1 MKGMNSS
8 KSKIILI
15 LVALATLFTALSGCR
30 SEKERESDYVQ
41 FLYGSMPLPDSL
53 VYPREYWEQ
62 NVAKTLEVR
71 ERMKWDIPEREF
83 RHFVLPV
90 RVNNENLDDF
100 RLIYADSLCERVEG
114 MTMEQA
120 ALEINHWCHERMTY
134 IPSDG
139 RTLGPMAS
147 IRSGLGRC
155 GEESVL
161 AVAALR
167 AAGLPA
173 RQVYTPRWAHTDD
186 NHAWV
191 EVYVNGAWHFMG
203 ACEPEP
209 VLDMGWFNSSVSRA
223 MLLHTK
229 AFGNYD
235 GPEDVISRTPAYTEI
250 NVIRNYVP
258 TRRVTVTVK
267 DSAGNAV
274 PDANLEFKIY
284 NYAEF
289 YTVAK
294 YRTDEKGQAS
304 LETGLGDI
312 VVWASKDDRFGIAVA
327 SADSAELVLDKTFG
341 EKYSMDLDIVPP
353 VEKPLPSKASEEQI
367 ALNAKRLEEGNTIR
381 ESREH
386 PKTDVSAYFLTKK
399 DEIDISSE
407 VLKDTEKG
415 LAILFKT
422 RIRQYGTSRTQVC
435 GDSTITREK
444 KYHNR
449 IDSVK
454 EYAHQAHKLS
464 SKVLTIINGSV
475 MSRTNLAADELDD
488 NVDTTKRSSGRN
500 VTNWAGKQVRKF
512 KEVVSKVK
520 KKIIPP
526 ESKVGR
532 LKHRYY
538 DNVLDTI
545 QAKEDWLID
554 KAADKAGRVFVGKD
568 SKSKSDSLSPRTE
581 KIILKVRNV
590 MEDKYVVSPRVELE
604 MLRPYRCAI
613 LSSGLVDSLLS
624 PAQVA
629 RWVKDSIRIVDSR
642 NPQELRIPPVAVWE
656 SRISDRPSQ
665 KIFFV
670 AMCRTLGFAARM
682 DEVTSTAQYRLADGS
697 WVDVDFDSGTQ
708 EVSAK
713 GRLQTS
719 YNAGG
724 SPLKMAEYYKHY
736 TLSQIYDGSAHLC
749 EFNENETV
757 ASVNDLNAGYYLMTS
772 GNRMA
777 DGSVLAHLEF
787 FNINAGSSI
796 KIPVVL
802 RSNDSKLAVIGSL
815 DAEQHFLPEN
825 AQECSILSAT
835 GRGYFMLCVFAL
847 HNEPSIHAAQQMS
860 AMAQAIN
867 DWGRKVIVLGSSANG
882 EDGILP
888 EKSRPQGLE
897 NVVFGTDI
905 DGRIASMI
913 RSGMH
918 SNSANLPL
926 IVVADSFGR
935 IIYFSQGYNT
945 SLEAQLLKAL
955 SQAGN

>member
-30 SEKERESDYVQ
+30 NEKEREADYVQ

-62 NVAKTLEVR
+62 NVAKTIEVR
-71 ERMKWDIPEREF
+71 KRMKWDIPEREF

-100 RLIYADSLCERVEG
+100 RLVYADSLCERVKG

-120 ALEINHWCHERMTY
+120 ALEINHWCQERMTY

-161 AVAALR
+161 AVSALR

-267 DSAGNAV
+267 DSTGNAV
-274 PDANLEFKIY
+274 PDADLEFKIY

-312 VVWASKDDRFGIAVA
+312 VVWASKDDRFSIAVA

-367 ALNAKRLEEGNTIR
+367 ALNAKRLEKGNAIR
-381 ESREH
+381 EAREH

-399 DEIDISSE
+399 DEIDVSPE
-407 VLKDTEKG
+407 VLEDTEEG

-422 RIRQYGTSRTQVC
+422 RIRQYDTSSVTVLE
-435 GDSTITREK
+435 DSVPSREDRF
-444 KYHNR
+444 HNR
-449 IDSVK
+449 IDTVK
-454 EYAHQAHKLS
+454 KYAHITRKIA
-464 SKVLTIINGSV
+464 SKVITITSGSV
-475 MSRTNLAADELDD
+475 MSRTDLAADELDE
-488 NVDTTKRSSGRN
+488 NVDTTKQSTGRKI
-500 VTNWAGKQVRKF
+500 TNWAGKQAR
-512 KEVVSKVK
+512 KVK
-520 KKIIPP
+520 SLVSQAKNKIIPP
-526 ESKVGR
+526 DSRVGK
-532 LKHRYY
+532 LKHQY
-538 DNVLDTI
+538 DRLMDTI
-545 QAKEDWLID
+545 QAKEDWLVD
-554 KAADKAGRVFVGKD
+554 KTVENTGRVFKGRD
-568 SKSKSDSLSPRTE
+568 SKNDSLPPKAKR
-581 KIILKVRNV
+581 IITRIHNV
-590 MEDKYVVSPRVELE
+590 MEDKYIVSPRVELE
-604 MLRPYRCAI
+604 MLLPYRCAI
-613 LSSGLVDSLLS
+613 LSSGLVDSLHS

-642 NPQELRIPPVAVWE
+642 NPQELRIPPIAVWE
-656 SRISDRPSQ
+656 SRMSDKPSRR
-665 KIFFV
+665 IFFV
-670 AMCRTLGFAARM
+670 AMCRTLGFAARI
-682 DEVTSTAQYRLADGS
+682 DEVTSSAQYRLGDGS

-757 ASVNDLNAGYYLMTS
+757 ASVNDLNEGYYLMTS

-802 RSNDSKLAVIGSL
+802 RSNDAKLAVIGSL
-815 DAEQHFLPEN
+815 NAEQRFLPEN

-835 GRGYFMLCVFAL
+835 GRGYFMLCVFAS

-867 DWGRKVIVLGSSANG
+867 DWGRKVIVLGSSAKG
-882 EDGILP
+882 ENGILP

-913 RSGMH
+913 KSGMH

-926 IVVADSFGR
+926 IVFADSFGR

-945 SLEAQLLKAL
+945 SLESQLLKVLA
-955 SQAGN
+955 QAGN

>member
-1 MKGMNSS
+1 M
-8 KSKIILI
+8 
-15 LVALATLFTALSGCR
+15 
-30 SEKERESDYVQ
+30 Q

-62 NVAKTLEVR
+62 NVAKTIEVR
-71 ERMKWDIPEREF
+71 KRMKWDIPEREF

-100 RLIYADSLCERVEG
+100 RLVYADSLCERVKG

-120 ALEINHWCHERMTY
+120 ALEINHWCQERMTY

-161 AVAALR
+161 AVSALR

-267 DSAGNAV
+267 DSTGNAV

-294 YRTDEKGQAS
+294 YRTDEKGRAS

-367 ALNAKRLEEGNTIR
+367 ALNAKRLEEGNAIR
-381 ESREH
+381 EAREH

-399 DEIDISSE
+399 DEIDVSPE
-407 VLKDTEKG
+407 VLEDTEEG

-422 RIRQYGTSRTQVC
+422 RIRQYDTSSVTVLE
-435 GDSTITREK
+435 DSVPSREDRF
-444 KYHNR
+444 HNR
-449 IDSVK
+449 IDTVK
-454 EYAHQAHKLS
+454 KYAHITRKIA
-464 SKVLTIINGSV
+464 SKVITITSGSV
-475 MSRTNLAADELDD
+475 MSRTDLAADELDE
-488 NVDTTKRSSGRN
+488 NVDTTKQSTGRKI
-500 VTNWAGKQVRKF
+500 TNWAGKQAR
-512 KEVVSKVK
+512 KVK
-520 KKIIPP
+520 SLVSQAKNKIIPP
-526 ESKVGR
+526 DSRVGK
-532 LKHRYY
+532 LKHQY
-538 DNVLDTI
+538 DRLMDTI
-545 QAKEDWLID
+545 QAKEDWLVD
-554 KAADKAGRVFVGKD
+554 KAVENTGRVFKGRD
-568 SKSKSDSLSPRTE
+568 SKNDSLPPKAK
-581 KIILKVRNV
+581 KIITRIHNV
-590 MEDKYVVSPRVELE
+590 MEDKYIVSPRVELE
-604 MLRPYRCAI
+604 MLLPYRCAI
-613 LSSGLVDSLLS
+613 LSSGLVDSLHS

-642 NPQELRIPPVAVWE
+642 NPQELRIPPIAVWE
-656 SRISDRPSQ
+656 SRMSDRPSRR
-665 KIFFV
+665 IFFV
-670 AMCRTLGFAARM
+670 AMCKTLGFAARI
-682 DEVTSTAQYRLADGS
+682 DEVTSSAQYRLEDGS

-815 DAEQHFLPEN
+815 DAEHRFLPEN

-835 GRGYFMLCVFAL
+835 GRGYFMLCVFAS

-867 DWGRKVIVLGSSANG
+867 SWGRKVIVLGSSANG

-897 NVVFGTDI
+897 NVVFGTDV

-913 RSGMH
+913 KSGMN
-918 SNSANLPL
+918 SNGANLPL

>member
-15 LVALATLFTALSGCR
+15 LVALATLSTALSGCR
-30 SEKERESDYVQ
+30 NEKEREADYVQ

-71 ERMKWDIPEREF
+71 KRMKWDIPEREF

-100 RLIYADSLCERVEG
+100 RLVYADSLCERVKG

-120 ALEINHWCHERMTY
+120 ALEINHWCQERMTY

-161 AVAALR
+161 AVSALR

-258 TRRVTVTVK
+258 TRRVTVMVK
-267 DSAGNAV
+267 DSTGNAV

-312 VVWASKDDRFGIAVA
+312 VVWASKDDRFGITVA

-367 ALNAKRLEEGNTIR
+367 ALNAKRLEEGNAIR
-381 ESREH
+381 EAREH

-399 DEIDISSE
+399 DEIDVSPE
-407 VLKDTEKG
+407 VLEDTEEG

-422 RIRQYGTSRTQVC
+422 RIRQYDTSRITVLE
-435 GDSTITREK
+435 DSVVSREDRF
-444 KYHNR
+444 HNR
-449 IDSVK
+449 IDTVK
-454 EYAHQAHKLS
+454 KYAHITRKIA
-464 SKVLTIINGSV
+464 SKVITITSGSV
-475 MSRTNLAADELDD
+475 MSRTDLAADELDE
-488 NVDTTKRSSGRN
+488 NVDTTKQSTGRKI
-500 VTNWAGKQVRKF
+500 TNWAGKQAR
-512 KEVVSKVK
+512 KVK
-520 KKIIPP
+520 SLVSQAKNKIIPP
-526 ESKVGR
+526 DSRVGK
-532 LKHRYY
+532 LKHQY
-538 DNVLDTI
+538 DRLMDTI
-545 QAKEDWLID
+545 QAKEDWLVD
-554 KAADKAGRVFVGKD
+554 KTVENTGRVFKGKG
-568 SKSKSDSLSPRTE
+568 SESDSLPPKAMR
-581 KIILKVRNV
+581 IITRIHNV
-590 MEDKYVVSPRVELE
+590 MEDKYIVSPRVELE
-604 MLRPYRCAI
+604 MLLPYRCAI
-613 LSSGLVDSLLS
+613 LNSGLVDNLHS
-624 PAQVA
+624 PAQVV

-642 NPQELRIPPVAVWE
+642 NPQELRIPPIAVWE
-656 SRISDRPSQ
+656 SRMSDRPSRR
-665 KIFFV
+665 IFFV
-670 AMCRTLGFAARM
+670 AMCRTLGFAARI
-682 DEVTSTAQYRLADGS
+682 DEVTSSAQYRLEDGS

-736 TLSQIYDGSAHLC
+736 TLSQIYDGTAHLC

-757 ASVNDLNAGYYLMTS
+757 APVNDLNEGYYLMTS

-815 DAEQHFLPEN
+815 DAEQRFLPEN

-835 GRGYFMLCVFAL
+835 GRGYFMLCVFAS

-867 DWGRKVIVLGSSANG
+867 DWGRKVIVLGSSVKG
-882 EDGILP
+882 ENGILP

-897 NVVFGTDI
+897 NVAFGTDV

-913 RSGMH
+913 KSGMN
-918 SNSANLPL
+918 SNGANLPL

-955 SQAGN
+955 AQAGN

>member
-30 SEKERESDYVQ
+30 NEKEREADYVQ

-71 ERMKWDIPEREF
+71 KRMKWDIPEREF

-100 RLIYADSLCERVEG
+100 RLVYADSLCERVKG

-120 ALEINHWCHERMTY
+120 ALEINHWCQERMTY

-161 AVAALR
+161 AVSALR

-267 DSAGNAV
+267 DSTGNAV

-353 VEKPLPSKASEEQI
+353 VEKPLPSKASDEQI
-367 ALNAKRLEEGNTIR
+367 ALNAKRLEKGNAIR
-381 ESREH
+381 EAREH

-399 DEIDISSE
+399 DEIDVSPE
-407 VLKDTEKG
+407 VLEDTEEG
-415 LAILFKT
+415 LAILFRT
-422 RIRQYGTSRTQVC
+422 RIRQYDTSRITVLE
-435 GDSTITREK
+435 DSVVSREDRF
-444 KYHNR
+444 HNR
-449 IDSVK
+449 IDTVK
-454 EYAHQAHKLS
+454 KYAHITRKIA
-464 SKVLTIINGSV
+464 SKVITITSGSV
-475 MSRTNLAADELDD
+475 MARTDLAADELDD
-488 NVDTTKRSSGRN
+488 NVDTTKQSSGRKI
-500 VTNWAGKQVRKF
+500 TNWAGKQARKVKSF
-512 KEVVSKVK
+512 VSKAK
-520 KKIIPP
+520 NTIIPP
-526 ESKVGR
+526 DSRVGK
-532 LKHRYY
+532 LKHQY
-538 DNVLDTI
+538 DRLMDTI
-545 QAKEDWLID
+545 QAKEDWLVD
-554 KAADKAGRVFVGKD
+554 KAVENTGRVFKGRD
-568 SKSKSDSLSPRTE
+568 SKNDSLPPRA
-581 KIILKVRNV
+581 KRIITRIHNV
-590 MEDKYVVSPRVELE
+590 MEDKYIVSPRVELE
-604 MLRPYRCAI
+604 MLLPYRCAI
-613 LSSGLVDSLLS
+613 LSSGLVDSLHS

-642 NPQELRIPPVAVWE
+642 NPQELRIPPITVWE
-656 SRISDRPSQ
+656 SRMSDRPSRR
-665 KIFFV
+665 IFFV
-670 AMCRTLGFAARM
+670 AMCRTLGFAARI
-682 DEVTSTAQYRLADGS
+682 DEVTSSAQYRLEDGS

-736 TLSQIYDGSAHLC
+736 TLSQIYDGTAHLC

-757 ASVNDLNAGYYLMTS
+757 APVNDLNEGYYLMTS

-815 DAEQHFLPEN
+815 DAEQRFLPEN

-835 GRGYFMLCVFAL
+835 GRGYFMLCVFAS

-867 DWGRKVIVLGSSANG
+867 DWGRKVIVLGSSVKG

-897 NVVFGTDI
+897 NVVFGTDV

-913 RSGMH
+913 KSGMN
-918 SNSANLPL
+918 SNGANLPL

>member
-1 MKGMNSS
+1 MVHSRRHLTH
-8 KSKIILI
+8 II
-15 LVALATLFTALSGCR
+15 FTFIAIICVLSGCR
-30 SEKERESDYVQ
+30 NEKEREADYVQ

-62 NVAKTLEVR
+62 NVAKTIEVR
-71 ERMKWDIPEREF
+71 KRMKWDIPEREF

-100 RLIYADSLCERVEG
+100 RLVYADSLCERVKG

-120 ALEINHWCHERMTY
+120 ALEINHWCQERMTY

-161 AVAALR
+161 AVSALR

-267 DSAGNAV
+267 DSTGNAV

-294 YRTDEKGQAS
+294 YRTDEKGRAS

-367 ALNAKRLEEGNTIR
+367 ALNAKRLEEGNAIR
-381 ESREH
+381 EAREH

-399 DEIDISSE
+399 DEIDVSPE
-407 VLKDTEKG
+407 VLEDTEEG

-422 RIRQYGTSRTQVC
+422 RIRQYDTSSVTVLE
-435 GDSTITREK
+435 DSVPSREDRF
-444 KYHNR
+444 HNR
-449 IDSVK
+449 IDTVK
-454 EYAHQAHKLS
+454 KYAHITRKIA
-464 SKVLTIINGSV
+464 SKVITITSGSV
-475 MSRTNLAADELDD
+475 MSRTDLAADELDE
-488 NVDTTKRSSGRN
+488 NVDTTKQSTGRKI
-500 VTNWAGKQVRKF
+500 TNWAGKQAR
-512 KEVVSKVK
+512 KVK
-520 KKIIPP
+520 SLVSQAKNKIIPP
-526 ESKVGR
+526 DSRVGK
-532 LKHRYY
+532 LKHQY
-538 DNVLDTI
+538 DRLMDTI
-545 QAKEDWLID
+545 QAKEDWLVD
-554 KAADKAGRVFVGKD
+554 KAVENTGRVFKGRD
-568 SKSKSDSLSPRTE
+568 SKNDSLPPKAK
-581 KIILKVRNV
+581 KIITRIHNV
-590 MEDKYVVSPRVELE
+590 MEDKYIVSPRVELE
-604 MLRPYRCAI
+604 MLLPYRCAI
-613 LSSGLVDSLLS
+613 LSSGLVDSLHS

-642 NPQELRIPPVAVWE
+642 NPQELRIPPIAVWE
-656 SRISDRPSQ
+656 SRMSDRPSRR
-665 KIFFV
+665 IFFV
-670 AMCRTLGFAARM
+670 AMCKTLGFAARI
-682 DEVTSTAQYRLADGS
+682 DEVTSSAQYRLEDGS

-815 DAEQHFLPEN
+815 DAEHRFLPEN

-835 GRGYFMLCVFAL
+835 GRGYFMLCVFAS

-867 DWGRKVIVLGSSANG
+867 SWGRKVIVLGSSANG

-897 NVVFGTDI
+897 NVVFGTDV

-913 RSGMH
+913 KSGMN
-918 SNSANLPL
+918 SNGANLPL

>member
-15 LVALATLFTALSGCR
+15 LVALATLFTALSRCR
-30 SEKERESDYVQ
+30 NEKEREADYVQ

-62 NVAKTLEVR
+62 NVAKTIEVR
-71 ERMKWDIPEREF
+71 KRMKWDIPEREF

-100 RLIYADSLCERVEG
+100 RLVYADSLCERVKG

-161 AVAALR
+161 AVSALR

-267 DSAGNAV
+267 DSTGNAV

-353 VEKPLPSKASEEQI
+353 VEKPLPSKASDEQI
-367 ALNAKRLEEGNTIR
+367 ALNAKRLEEGNAIR
-381 ESREH
+381 EAREH

-399 DEIDISSE
+399 DEIDVSPE
-407 VLKDTEKG
+407 VLEDTEEG

-422 RIRQYGTSRTQVC
+422 RIRQYDTSRITVLE
-435 GDSTITREK
+435 DSVVSREDRF
-444 KYHNR
+444 HNR
-449 IDSVK
+449 IDTVK
-454 EYAHQAHKLS
+454 KYAHITRKIA
-464 SKVLTIINGSV
+464 SKVITITSGSV
-475 MSRTNLAADELDD
+475 MARTDLAANELDD
-488 NVDTTKRSSGRN
+488 NVDTTKQSSGRKI
-500 VTNWAGKQVRKF
+500 TNWAGKQARKVKSF
-512 KEVVSKVK
+512 VSKAK
-520 KKIIPP
+520 NTIIPP
-526 ESKVGR
+526 DSRVGK
-532 LKHRYY
+532 LKHQY
-538 DNVLDTI
+538 DRLMDTI
-545 QAKEDWLID
+545 QAKEDWLVD
-554 KAADKAGRVFVGKD
+554 KTVENTGRVFKGRD
-568 SKSKSDSLSPRTE
+568 SKNDSLPPKAMR
-581 KIILKVRNV
+581 IITRIHNV
-590 MEDKYVVSPRVELE
+590 MEDKYIVSPRVELE
-604 MLRPYRCAI
+604 MLLPYRCAI
-613 LSSGLVDSLLS
+613 LNSSLVDSLHS

-642 NPQELRIPPVAVWE
+642 NPQELRIPPIAVWE
-656 SRISDRPSQ
+656 SRMSDRSSRR
-665 KIFFV
+665 IFFV
-670 AMCRTLGFAARM
+670 AMCRTLGFAARI
-682 DEVTSTAQYRLADGS
+682 DEVTSSAQYRLEDGS

-736 TLSQIYDGSAHLC
+736 TLSQIYDGTAHLC

-757 ASVNDLNAGYYLMTS
+757 APVNDLNAGYYLMTS

-787 FNINAGSSI
+787 FNINADSSI

-815 DAEQHFLPEN
+815 DAEQRFLPEN

-835 GRGYFMLCVFAL
+835 GRGYFMLCVFAS

-867 DWGRKVIVLGSSANG
+867 SWGRKVIVLGSSANG

-897 NVVFGTDI
+897 NVVFGTDV
-905 DGRIASMI
+905 DGRTASMI
-913 RSGMH
+913 KSGMH
-918 SNSANLPL
+918 SNGANLPL

-945 SLEAQLLKAL
+945 SLESQLLKVLA
-955 SQAGN
+955 QAGN

>member
-1 MKGMNSS
+1 MVHSRRHLTL
-8 KSKIILI
+8 II
-15 LVALATLFTALSGCR
+15 FTFIAIICALSGCR
-30 SEKERESDYVQ
+30 NEKEREADYVQ

-62 NVAKTLEVR
+62 NVAKAIEVR
-71 ERMKWDIPEREF
+71 KRMKWDIPEREF

-100 RLIYADSLCERVEG
+100 RLVYADSLCERVKG

-120 ALEINHWCHERMTY
+120 ALEINHWCQERMTY

-161 AVAALR
+161 AVSALR

-235 GPEDVISRTPAYTEI
+235 RPEDVISRTPVYTEI

-267 DSAGNAV
+267 DSTGNAV

-284 NYAEF
+284 NYTEF

-294 YRTDEKGQAS
+294 YRTDEKGHAS

-341 EKYSMDLDIVPP
+341 KKYSMDLDIVPP
-353 VEKPLPSKASEEQI
+353 VEKPLPSKASDEQI
-367 ALNAKRLEEGNTIR
+367 ALNAKRLEKGNAIR
-381 ESREH
+381 EAREH

-399 DEIDISSE
+399 DEIDVSPE
-407 VLKDTEKG
+407 VLEDTEEG

-422 RIRQYGTSRTQVC
+422 RIRQYDTSRITVLE
-435 GDSTITREK
+435 DSVVSREDRF
-444 KYHNR
+444 HNR
-449 IDSVK
+449 IDTVK
-454 EYAHQAHKLS
+454 KYAHITRKIA
-464 SKVLTIINGSV
+464 SKVITITSGSV
-475 MSRTNLAADELDD
+475 MSRTDLAADELDE
-488 NVDTTKRSSGRN
+488 NVDTTKQSTGRKI
-500 VTNWAGKQVRKF
+500 TNWAGKQARKVKSF
-512 KEVVSKVK
+512 VSKAK
-520 KKIIPP
+520 NKIIPP
-526 ESKVGR
+526 DSRVGK
-532 LKHRYY
+532 LKHQY
-538 DNVLDTI
+538 DRLMDTI
-545 QAKEDWLID
+545 QAKEDWLVD
-554 KAADKAGRVFVGKD
+554 KAVENTGRVFKGKG
-568 SKSKSDSLSPRTE
+568 SESDSLPPKAKR
-581 KIILKVRNV
+581 IITRIHNV
-590 MEDKYVVSPRVELE
+590 MEDKYIVSPRVELE
-604 MLRPYRCAI
+604 MLLPYRCAI
-613 LSSGLVDSLLS
+613 LNSGLIDSLRS
-624 PAQVA
+624 PAQVV

-642 NPQELRIPPVAVWE
+642 NPQELRIPPIAVWE
-656 SRISDRPSQ
+656 SRMSDRPSRR
-665 KIFFV
+665 IFFV
-670 AMCRTLGFAARM
+670 AMCRTLGFAARI
-682 DEVTSTAQYRLADGS
+682 DEVTSSAQYRLEDGS

-757 ASVNDLNAGYYLMTS
+757 ASVNDLNEGYYLMTS

-796 KIPVVL
+796 KIHVVL

-815 DAEQHFLPEN
+815 DAEQRFLPEN

-835 GRGYFMLCVFAL
+835 GRGYFMLCVFAS

-913 RSGMH
+913 KSGMH

-935 IIYFSQGYNT
+935 IIYFSQGYDT

-955 SQAGN
+955 AQAGN

>member
-1 MKGMNSS
+1 MVHSRRHPAL
-8 KSKIILI
+8 II
-15 LVALATLFTALSGCR
+15 FTFIAITCVLSGCR
-30 SEKERESDYVQ
+30 HEKEREADYVQ

-71 ERMKWDIPEREF
+71 KRMKWDIPEREF

-100 RLIYADSLCERVEG
+100 RLVYADSLCERVKG

-120 ALEINHWCHERMTY
+120 ALEINHWCQERMTY

-161 AVAALR
+161 AVSALR

-267 DSAGNAV
+267 DSTGYAV

-341 EKYSMDLDIVPP
+341 KRYSMDLDIVPP
-353 VEKPLPSKASEEQI
+353 VEKPLPSKASDEQI
-367 ALNAKRLEEGNTIR
+367 ALNAKRLEEGNAIR
-381 ESREH
+381 EAREH

-399 DEIDISSE
+399 DEIDVSPE
-407 VLKDTEKG
+407 VLEDTEEG
-415 LAILFKT
+415 LAILFRT
-422 RIRQYGTSRTQVC
+422 RIRQYDTSRITVLE
-435 GDSTITREK
+435 DSVPSREDRF
-444 KYHNR
+444 HNR
-449 IDSVK
+449 IDTVK
-454 EYAHQAHKLS
+454 KYAHITRKIA
-464 SKVLTIINGSV
+464 SKVITITSGSV
-475 MSRTNLAADELDD
+475 MARTDLAADELDD
-488 NVDTTKRSSGRN
+488 NVDTTKQSSGRKI
-500 VTNWAGKQVRKF
+500 TNWAGKQARKVKSF
-512 KEVVSKVK
+512 VSKAK
-520 KKIIPP
+520 NTIIPP
-526 ESKVGR
+526 DSRVGK
-532 LKHRYY
+532 LKHQY
-538 DNVLDTI
+538 DRLMDTI
-545 QAKEDWLID
+545 QAKEDWLVD
-554 KAADKAGRVFVGKD
+554 KAVENTGRAFKGRD
-568 SKSKSDSLSPRTE
+568 SKNDSLPTKAMR
-581 KIILKVRNV
+581 IITRIHNV
-590 MEDKYVVSPRVELE
+590 MEDKYIVSPRVELE
-604 MLRPYRCAI
+604 MLLPYRCAI
-613 LSSGLVDSLLS
+613 LNSGLVDSLRS

-642 NPQELRIPPVAVWE
+642 NPQELRIPPIAVWE
-656 SRISDRPSQ
+656 SRMSDRPSRR
-665 KIFFV
+665 IFFV
-670 AMCRTLGFAARM
+670 AMCRTLGFAARI
-682 DEVTSTAQYRLADGS
+682 DEVTSSAQYRLEDGS
-697 WVDVDFDSGTQ
+697 WVDLDFDSGTQ

-724 SPLKMAEYYKHY
+724 SPLKIAEYYKHY
-736 TLSQIYDGSAHLC
+736 TLSQIYDGTAHLC

-757 ASVNDLNAGYYLMTS
+757 APVNYLNAGYYLMTS

-815 DAEQHFLPEN
+815 DAEQRFLPEN

-835 GRGYFMLCVFAL
+835 GRGYFMLCVFAS

-888 EKSRPQGLE
+888 EKSRPQGLA

-913 RSGMH
+913 KSGM
-918 SNSANLPL
+918 NSKGANLPL

-955 SQAGN
+955 AQAGN

>member
-1 MKGMNSS
+1 MVHNRRKLTL
-8 KSKIILI
+8 II
-15 LVALATLFTALSGCR
+15 FTFIAIICVLSGCR
-30 SEKERESDYVQ
+30 NEKEREADYVQ

-71 ERMKWDIPEREF
+71 KRMKWDIPEREF

-100 RLIYADSLCERVEG
+100 RLVYADSLCERVKG

-120 ALEINHWCHERMTY
+120 ALEINHWCQERMTY

-161 AVAALR
+161 AVSALR

-267 DSAGNAV
+267 DSTGNAV
-274 PDANLEFKIY
+274 TDANLEFKIY

-341 EKYSMDLDIVPP
+341 KKYSMDLDIVPP

-367 ALNAKRLEEGNTIR
+367 ALNAKRLEEGNAIR
-381 ESREH
+381 EAREH

-399 DEIDISSE
+399 DEIDVSSE
-407 VLKDTEKG
+407 VLEDTEEG

-422 RIRQYGTSRTQVC
+422 RIRQYDTSRITVLE
-435 GDSTITREK
+435 DSVVSREDRF
-444 KYHNR
+444 HNR
-449 IDSVK
+449 IDTVK
-454 EYAHQAHKLS
+454 KYAHITRKIA
-464 SKVLTIINGSV
+464 SKVITITSGSV
-475 MSRTNLAADELDD
+475 MARTDLAADELDD
-488 NVDTTKRSSGRN
+488 NVDTTKQSTGRK
-500 VTNWAGKQVRKF
+500 VTNWAGKQARKVKSF
-512 KEVVSKVK
+512 VSKAK
-520 KKIIPP
+520 NKIIPP
-526 ESKVGR
+526 DSRVGK
-532 LKHRYY
+532 LKHHY
-538 DNVLDTI
+538 DRLMDTI
-545 QAKEDWLID
+545 QAKEDWLVD
-554 KAADKAGRVFVGKD
+554 KAVENTGRAFKGRD
-568 SKSKSDSLSPRTE
+568 SKNDSLPPKAKR
-581 KIILKVRNV
+581 IITRIHNV
-590 MEDKYVVSPRVELE
+590 MEDKYIVSPRVELE
-604 MLRPYRCAI
+604 MLLPYRCAI
-613 LSSGLVDSLLS
+613 LSSGLVDSLHS

-642 NPQELRIPPVAVWE
+642 NPQELRIPPIAVWE
-656 SRISDRPSQ
+656 SRMSDRPSRR
-665 KIFFV
+665 IFFV
-670 AMCRTLGFAARM
+670 AMCRTLGFAARI
-682 DEVTSTAQYRLADGS
+682 DEVTSSAQYRLEDGS

-787 FNINAGSSI
+787 FKINAGSSI
-796 KIPVVL
+796 NIPVVL

-815 DAEQHFLPEN
+815 DAEQRFLPEN

-835 GRGYFMLCVFAL
+835 GRGYFMLCVFAS

-913 RSGMH
+913 KSGMH

-955 SQAGN
+955 AQAGN